1 MTGTLDFL
9 GGFKGVARTYV
20 MGLIWAKMYPH
31 FWGGAEVKCH
41 GTDRTGQIG
50 ALGNNKYVNL
60 ISIK

>member
-1 MTGTLDFL
+1 MTGTLE
-9 GGFKGVARTYV
+9 
-20 MGLIWAKMYPH
+20 MYPH